1 MKDTYGEEQPSE
13 GYAERCQTVGSDV
26 LELSYS
32 DAPLSSVHRALSSE
46 ENIGH
51 KMLKKLGWKKEEG
64 LGKNSKGITEP
75 M

>member
-1 MKDTYGEEQPSE
+1 MKDTHGEEQPSE
-13 GYAERCQTVGSDV
+13 GYAERRQTVGSDV

-32 DAPLSSVHRALSSE
+32 DAPPSSVHRALSE

-51 KMLKKLGWKKEEG
+51 KMLKKLSWKKEEG